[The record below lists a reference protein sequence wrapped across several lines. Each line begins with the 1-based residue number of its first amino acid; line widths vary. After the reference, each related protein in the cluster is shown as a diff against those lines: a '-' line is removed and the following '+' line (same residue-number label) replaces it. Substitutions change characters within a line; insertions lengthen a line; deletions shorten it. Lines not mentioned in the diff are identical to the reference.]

1 MKFLKIMQ
9 ENFISKLIA
18 VFILS
23 ALSLAV
29 CACSEKTPEQIA
41 AENAKKTDIAV
52 RRSKV
57 FLFDEKPAQAIQMLE
72 QVYQECGPSA
82 ILCEA
87 LADAYAQDGQL
98 PSAAMFY
105 DRAADLKNGD
115 PELEI
120 NAAKC
125 YEQSNL
131 PDSAVKAYSKYLK
144 SKPQDMVAWKAM
156 AKCLEKQE
164 KYQEALNAYLAALK
178 AAGRNPTSAEAAS
191 IGVLFAKTGNVPQA
205 RRWLEAA
212 YKATIPENI
221 DTRRE
226 ILLALISVY
235 LAEKE
240 TVLLNATVEELDKM
254 DPNLVKEKYPQL
266 HAQLTEFFKNLKEA
280 EDALKAEKA
289 KKEAEEKAKKEAEEK
304 AKKEAEEKAK
314 KEAEE
319 KAKKEAQDTMTKPE
333 AENKETGGKS
343 PTDAQQNK
351 PAQPA
356 AGTKDPKAAIT
367 ETFSTP
373 ENEQIRD
380 VEIKDAPSESTLKSA
395 ESSFDK
401 LLELSKQSLSKGDAR
416 MAEQAAHRAIALDR
430 NDTRGW
436 RALAKAY
443 ELQNRDNDSYMAARE
458 AYVRA
463 PDDINATLFYL
474 RNASRI
480 QNNEIFL
487 NSLYRAHEK
496 FPNNVEILVGLARTY
511 KLIGDN
517 RNAKYF
523 YNVFLNMAPKEHPLY
538 QEMYDELE
546 EILSK

>member
-9 ENFISKLIA
+9 ENFTFKLIA
-18 VFILS
+18 IFLLS
-23 ALSLAV
+23 ALSFGL

-82 ILCEA
+82 LLCEA

-191 IGVLFAKTGNVPQA
+191 IGILFTKIGNVPQA

-212 YKATIPENI
+212 YKATIPENV

-226 ILLALISVY
+226 ILLSLLSVY

-254 DPNLVKEKYPQL
+254 EPNLVREKYPQL

-280 EDALKAEKA
+280 EEALKAEKA
-289 KKEAEEKAKKEAEEK
+289 KKEAQEKEK

-319 KAKKEAQDTMTKPE
+319 KAKKEAQEAKAISESAKKEENAGSQAAPEPGKP
-333 AENKETGGKS
+333 AS
-343 PTDAQQNK
+343 PAQQTNS
-351 PAQPA
+351 QPPQ
-356 AGTKDPKAAIT
+356 DPKSAIT
-367 ETFSTP
+367 EIFSIA
-373 ENEQIRD
+373 EEQVRD
-380 VEIKDAPSESTLKSA
+380 VEIKDESPEDTLKSA
-395 ESSFDK
+395 EGSFEK
-401 LLELSKQSLSKGDAR
+401 LLELSKRSLAKGDAKT
-416 MAEQAAHRAIALDR
+416 AEQAAHRAIAANR
-430 NDTRGW
+430 NDSQGW

-538 QEMYDELE
+538 KEMYDELE
-546 EILSK
+546 ELLSK

>member
-9 ENFISKLIA
+9 ENFTFKLIA
-18 VFILS
+18 IFLLS
-23 ALSLAV
+23 ALSFGL

-82 ILCEA
+82 LLCEA

-191 IGVLFAKTGNVPQA
+191 IGILFTKIGNVPQA

-212 YKATIPENI
+212 YKATIPENV

-226 ILLALISVY
+226 ILLSLLSVY

-254 DPNLVKEKYPQL
+254 EPNLVREKYPQL

-280 EDALKAEKA
+280 EEAIKAEKA
-289 KKEAEEKAKKEAEEK
+289 KKEAEEKEK

-319 KAKKEAQDTMTKPE
+319 KAKKEAQEAKAISESAKKEENAGSQAEPEPGKP
-333 AENKETGGKS
+333 AS
-343 PTDAQQNK
+343 PAQQTNS
-351 PAQPA
+351 QPPQ
-356 AGTKDPKAAIT
+356 DPKSAIT
-367 ETFSTP
+367 EIFSIA
-373 ENEQIRD
+373 EEQIRD
-380 VEIKDAPSESTLKSA
+380 VEIKDESPEDTLKSA
-395 ESSFDK
+395 EGSFEK
-401 LLELSKQSLSKGDAR
+401 LLELSKRSLAKGDAKT
-416 MAEQAAHRAIALDR
+416 AEQAAHRAIAANR
-430 NDTRGW
+430 NDSQGW

-538 QEMYDELE
+538 KEMYDELE
-546 EILSK
+546 ELLSK

>member
-9 ENFISKLIA
+9 ENFTFKLIA
-18 VFILS
+18 IFLLS
-23 ALSLAV
+23 ALSFGL

-82 ILCEA
+82 LLCEA

-191 IGVLFAKTGNVPQA
+191 IGILFTKIGNVPQA

-212 YKATIPENI
+212 YKATIPENV

-226 ILLALISVY
+226 ILLSLLSVY

-254 DPNLVKEKYPQL
+254 EPNLVREKYPQL

-280 EDALKAEKA
+280 EEAIKAEKA
-289 KKEAEEKAKKEAEEK
+289 KKEAEEKEK

-319 KAKKEAQDTMTKPE
+319 KAKKEAQEAKAISESAKKEENAGSQAAPEPGKP
-333 AENKETGGKS
+333 AS
-343 PTDAQQNK
+343 PAQQTNS
-351 PAQPA
+351 QPPQ
-356 AGTKDPKAAIT
+356 DPKSAIT
-367 ETFSTP
+367 ETFSIA
-373 ENEQIRD
+373 EEQIRD
-380 VEIKDAPSESTLKSA
+380 VEIKDESPEDTLKSA
-395 ESSFDK
+395 EGSFEK
-401 LLELSKQSLSKGDAR
+401 LLELSKRSLAKGDAKT
-416 MAEQAAHRAIALDR
+416 AEQAAHRAIAANR
-430 NDTRGW
+430 NDSQGW

-538 QEMYDELE
+538 KEMYDELE
-546 EILSK
+546 ELLSK

>member
-9 ENFISKLIA
+9 ENFTFKLIA
-18 VFILS
+18 IFLLS
-23 ALSLAV
+23 ALSFGL

-82 ILCEA
+82 LLCEA

-191 IGVLFAKTGNVPQA
+191 IGILFTKIGNVPQA

-212 YKATIPENI
+212 YKATIPENV

-226 ILLALISVY
+226 ILLSLLSVY

-254 DPNLVKEKYPQL
+254 EPNLVREKYPQL

-280 EDALKAEKA
+280 EEAIKAEKA
-289 KKEAEEKAKKEAEEK
+289 KKEAQEKEK

-319 KAKKEAQDTMTKPE
+319 KAKKEAQEAKAISESAKKEENAGTQAAPEPGKP
-333 AENKETGGKS
+333 AS
-343 PTDAQQNK
+343 PAQQTNS
-351 PAQPA
+351 QPPQ
-356 AGTKDPKAAIT
+356 DPKSAIT
-367 ETFSTP
+367 ETFSIA
-373 ENEQIRD
+373 EEQIRD
-380 VEIKDAPSESTLKSA
+380 VEIKDESPEDTLKSA
-395 ESSFDK
+395 EGSFEK
-401 LLELSKQSLSKGDAR
+401 LLELSKRSLAKGDAKT
-416 MAEQAAHRAIALDR
+416 AEQAAHRAIAANR
-430 NDTRGW
+430 NDSQGW

-538 QEMYDELE
+538 KEMYDELE
-546 EILSK
+546 ELLSK

>member
-9 ENFISKLIA
+9 ENFTFKLIA
-18 VFILS
+18 IFLLS
-23 ALSLAV
+23 ALSFGL

-82 ILCEA
+82 LLCEA

-191 IGVLFAKTGNVPQA
+191 IGILFTKIGNVPQA

-212 YKATIPENI
+212 YKATIPENV

-226 ILLALISVY
+226 ILLSLLSVY

-254 DPNLVKEKYPQL
+254 EPNLVREKYPQL

-280 EDALKAEKA
+280 EEAIKAEKA
-289 KKEAEEKAKKEAEEK
+289 KKEAQEKEK

-319 KAKKEAQDTMTKPE
+319 KAKKEAQEAKAISESAKKEENAGTQAAPEPGKP
-333 AENKETGGKS
+333 AS
-343 PTDAQQNK
+343 PAQQTNS
-351 PAQPA
+351 QPPQ
-356 AGTKDPKAAIT
+356 DPKSAIT
-367 ETFSTP
+367 ETFSIA
-373 ENEQIRD
+373 EEQIRD
-380 VEIKDAPSESTLKSA
+380 VEIKDESPEDTLKSA
-395 ESSFDK
+395 EGSFKK
-401 LLELSKQSLSKGDAR
+401 LLELSKRSLAKGDAKT
-416 MAEQAAHRAIALDR
+416 AEQAAHRAIAANR
-430 NDTRGW
+430 NDSQGW

-538 QEMYDELE
+538 KEMYDELE
-546 EILSK
+546 ELLSK

>member
-9 ENFISKLIA
+9 ENFTFKLIA
-18 VFILS
+18 IFLLS
-23 ALSLAV
+23 ALSFGL

-82 ILCEA
+82 LLCEA

-191 IGVLFAKTGNVPQA
+191 IGILFTKIGNVPQA

-212 YKATIPENI
+212 YKATIPENV

-226 ILLALISVY
+226 ILLSLLSVY

-254 DPNLVKEKYPQL
+254 EPNLVREKYPQL

-280 EDALKAEKA
+280 EEALKAEKA
-289 KKEAEEKAKKEAEEK
+289 KKEAQEKEK

-319 KAKKEAQDTMTKPE
+319 KAKKEAQEAKAISESAKKEENAGSQAAPEPGKP
-333 AENKETGGKS
+333 AS
-343 PTDAQQNK
+343 PAQQTNS
-351 PAQPA
+351 QPPQ
-356 AGTKDPKAAIT
+356 DPKSAIT
-367 ETFSTP
+367 EIFSIA
-373 ENEQIRD
+373 EEQMRD
-380 VEIKDAPSESTLKSA
+380 VEIKDESPEDTLKSA
-395 ESSFDK
+395 EGSFEK
-401 LLELSKQSLSKGDAR
+401 LLELSKRSLEKGDAKT
-416 MAEQAAHRAIALDR
+416 AEQAAHRAIAANR
-430 NDTRGW
+430 NDSQGW

-538 QEMYDELE
+538 KEMYYELE
-546 EILSK
+546 ELLSK

>member
-9 ENFISKLIA
+9 ENFTFKLIA
-18 VFILS
+18 IFLLS
-23 ALSLAV
+23 ALSFGL

-82 ILCEA
+82 LLCEA

-191 IGVLFAKTGNVPQA
+191 IGILFTKIGNVPQA

-212 YKATIPENI
+212 YKATIPENV

-226 ILLALISVY
+226 ILLSLLSVY

-254 DPNLVKEKYPQL
+254 EPNLVREKYPQL

-280 EDALKAEKA
+280 EEAIKAEKA
-289 KKEAEEKAKKEAEEK
+289 KKEAEEKEK

-319 KAKKEAQDTMTKPE
+319 KAKKEAQEAKAISESAKKEENAGSQAEPEPGKP
-333 AENKETGGKS
+333 AS
-343 PTDAQQNK
+343 PAQQTNS
-351 PAQPA
+351 QPPQ
-356 AGTKDPKAAIT
+356 DPKSAIT
-367 ETFSTP
+367 ETFSIA
-373 ENEQIRD
+373 EEQIRD
-380 VEIKDAPSESTLKSA
+380 VEIKDESPEDTLKSA
-395 ESSFDK
+395 EGSFEK
-401 LLELSKQSLSKGDAR
+401 LLELSKRSLAKGDAKT
-416 MAEQAAHRAIALDR
+416 AEQAAHRAIAANR
-430 NDTRGW
+430 NDSQGW

-538 QEMYDELE
+538 KEMYDELE
-546 EILSK
+546 ELLSK

>member
-9 ENFISKLIA
+9 ENFTFKLIA
-18 VFILS
+18 IFLLS
-23 ALSLAV
+23 ALSFGL

-82 ILCEA
+82 LLCEA

-191 IGVLFAKTGNVPQA
+191 IGILFTKIGNVPQA

-212 YKATIPENI
+212 YKATIPENV

-226 ILLALISVY
+226 ILLSLLSVY

-254 DPNLVKEKYPQL
+254 EPNLVREKYPQL

-280 EDALKAEKA
+280 EEALKAEKA
-289 KKEAEEKAKKEAEEK
+289 KKEAQEKEK

-319 KAKKEAQDTMTKPE
+319 KAKKEAQEAKAISESAKKEENAGSQAAPEPGKP
-333 AENKETGGKS
+333 AS
-343 PTDAQQNK
+343 PAQQTNS
-351 PAQPA
+351 QPPQ
-356 AGTKDPKAAIT
+356 DPKSAIT
-367 ETFSTP
+367 EIFSIA
-373 ENEQIRD
+373 EEQIRD
-380 VEIKDAPSESTLKSA
+380 VEIKDESPEDTLKSA
-395 ESSFDK
+395 EGSFEK
-401 LLELSKQSLSKGDAR
+401 LLELSKRSLAKGDAKT
-416 MAEQAAHRAIALDR
+416 AEQAAHRAIAANR
-430 NDTRGW
+430 NDSQGW

-538 QEMYDELE
+538 KEMYDELE
-546 EILSK
+546 ELLSK

>member
-9 ENFISKLIA
+9 ENFTFKLIA
-18 VFILS
+18 IFLLS
-23 ALSLAV
+23 ALSFGL

-82 ILCEA
+82 LLCEA

-164 KYQEALNAYLAALK
+164 KYQEALNAYLSALK

-191 IGVLFAKTGNVPQA
+191 IGILFTKIGNVPQA

-212 YKATIPENI
+212 YKATIPENV

-226 ILLALISVY
+226 ILLSLLSVY

-254 DPNLVKEKYPQL
+254 EPNLVREKYPQL

-280 EDALKAEKA
+280 EEALKAEKA
-289 KKEAEEKAKKEAEEK
+289 KKEAQEKEK

-319 KAKKEAQDTMTKPE
+319 KAKKEAQEAKAISESAKKEENAGSQAEPEPGKP
-333 AENKETGGKS
+333 AF
-343 PTDAQQNK
+343 PAQQTNS
-351 PAQPA
+351 QPPQ
-356 AGTKDPKAAIT
+356 DPKSAIT
-367 ETFSTP
+367 ETFSIA
-373 ENEQIRD
+373 EEQIRD
-380 VEIKDAPSESTLKSA
+380 VEIKDESPEDTLKSA
-395 ESSFDK
+395 EGSFEK
-401 LLELSKQSLSKGDAR
+401 LLELSKRSLAKGDAKT
-416 MAEQAAHRAIALDR
+416 AEQAAHRAIAANR
-430 NDTRGW
+430 NDSQGW

-538 QEMYDELE
+538 KEMYDELE
-546 EILSK
+546 ELLSK

>member
-9 ENFISKLIA
+9 ENFTFKLIA
-18 VFILS
+18 IFLLS
-23 ALSLAV
+23 ALSFGL

-82 ILCEA
+82 LLCEA

-191 IGVLFAKTGNVPQA
+191 IGILFTKIGNVPQA

-212 YKATIPENI
+212 YKATIPENV

-226 ILLALISVY
+226 ILLALLSVY

-254 DPNLVKEKYPQL
+254 EPNLVREKYPQL

-280 EDALKAEKA
+280 EEAIKAEKA
-289 KKEAEEKAKKEAEEK
+289 KKEAEEKEK

-319 KAKKEAQDTMTKPE
+319 KAKKEAQEAKAISESAKKEENAGSQAEPEPGKP
-333 AENKETGGKS
+333 AS
-343 PTDAQQNK
+343 PAQQTNS
-351 PAQPA
+351 QPPQ
-356 AGTKDPKAAIT
+356 DPKSAIT
-367 ETFSTP
+367 ETFSIA
-373 ENEQIRD
+373 EEQIRD
-380 VEIKDAPSESTLKSA
+380 VEIKDESPEDTLKSA
-395 ESSFDK
+395 EGSFEK
-401 LLELSKQSLSKGDAR
+401 LLELSKRSLAKGDAKT
-416 MAEQAAHRAIALDR
+416 AEQAAHRAIAANR
-430 NDTRGW
+430 NDSQGW

-463 PDDINATLFYL
+463 SDDINATLFYL

-538 QEMYDELE
+538 KEMYDELE
-546 EILSK
+546 ELLSK

>member
-9 ENFISKLIA
+9 ENFTFKLIA
-18 VFILS
+18 IFLLS
-23 ALSLAV
+23 ALSFGL

-82 ILCEA
+82 LLCEA

-164 KYQEALNAYLAALK
+164 KYQKALNAYLAALK

-191 IGVLFAKTGNVPQA
+191 IGILFTKIGNVPQA

-212 YKATIPENI
+212 YKATIPENV

-226 ILLALISVY
+226 ILLALLSVY

-254 DPNLVKEKYPQL
+254 EPNLVREKYPQL

-280 EDALKAEKA
+280 EEAIKAEKA
-289 KKEAEEKAKKEAEEK
+289 KKEAEEKEK

-319 KAKKEAQDTMTKPE
+319 KAKKEAQEAKAISESAKKEENAGSQAEPEPGKP
-333 AENKETGGKS
+333 AS
-343 PTDAQQNK
+343 PAQQTNS
-351 PAQPA
+351 QPPQ
-356 AGTKDPKAAIT
+356 DPKSAIT
-367 ETFSTP
+367 ETFSIA
-373 ENEQIRD
+373 EEQIRD
-380 VEIKDAPSESTLKSA
+380 VEIKDESPEDTLKSA
-395 ESSFDK
+395 EGSFEK
-401 LLELSKQSLSKGDAR
+401 LLELSKRSLAKGDAKT
-416 MAEQAAHRAIALDR
+416 AEQAAHRAIAANR
-430 NDTRGW
+430 NDSQGW

-538 QEMYDELE
+538 KEMYDELE
-546 EILSK
+546 ELLNK

>member
-9 ENFISKLIA
+9 ENFTFKLIA
-18 VFILS
+18 IFLLS
-23 ALSLAV
+23 ALSFGL

-82 ILCEA
+82 LLCEA

-191 IGVLFAKTGNVPQA
+191 IGILFTKIGNVPQA

-212 YKATIPENI
+212 YKATIPENV

-226 ILLALISVY
+226 ILLSLLSVY

-254 DPNLVKEKYPQL
+254 EPNLVREKYPQL

-280 EDALKAEKA
+280 EEALKAEKA
-289 KKEAEEKAKKEAEEK
+289 KKEAEEKEK

-319 KAKKEAQDTMTKPE
+319 KAKKEAQEAKAISESAKKEENAGSQAEPEPGKP
-333 AENKETGGKS
+333 AS
-343 PTDAQQNK
+343 PAQQTNS
-351 PAQPA
+351 QPPQ
-356 AGTKDPKAAIT
+356 DPKSAIT
-367 ETFSTP
+367 ETFSIA
-373 ENEQIRD
+373 EEQIRD
-380 VEIKDAPSESTLKSA
+380 VEIKDESPEDTLKSA
-395 ESSFDK
+395 EGSFEK
-401 LLELSKQSLSKGDAR
+401 LLELSKRSLAKGDAKT
-416 MAEQAAHRAIALDR
+416 AEQAAHRAIAANR
-430 NDTRGW
+430 NDSQGW

-538 QEMYDELE
+538 KEMYDELE
-546 EILSK
+546 ELLSK

>member
-9 ENFISKLIA
+9 ENFTFKLIA
-18 VFILS
+18 IFLLS
-23 ALSLAV
+23 ALSFGL

-82 ILCEA
+82 LLCEA

-191 IGVLFAKTGNVPQA
+191 IGILFTKIGNVPQA

-212 YKATIPENI
+212 YKATIPENV

-226 ILLALISVY
+226 ILLSLLSVY

-254 DPNLVKEKYPQL
+254 EPNLVREKYPQL

-280 EDALKAEKA
+280 EEALKAEKA
-289 KKEAEEKAKKEAEEK
+289 KKEAEEKEK

-319 KAKKEAQDTMTKPE
+319 KAKKEAQEAKAISESAKKEENAGTQAAPEPGKP
-333 AENKETGGKS
+333 AS
-343 PTDAQQNK
+343 PAQQTNS
-351 PAQPA
+351 QPPQ
-356 AGTKDPKAAIT
+356 DPKSAIT
-367 ETFSTP
+367 EIFSIA
-373 ENEQIRD
+373 EEQMRD
-380 VEIKDAPSESTLKSA
+380 VEIKDESPEDTLKSA
-395 ESSFDK
+395 EGSFEK
-401 LLELSKQSLSKGDAR
+401 LLELSKRSLAKGDAKT
-416 MAEQAAHRAIALDR
+416 AEQAAHRAIAANR
-430 NDTRGW
+430 NDSQGW

-538 QEMYDELE
+538 KEMYDELE
-546 EILSK
+546 ELLSK

>member
-9 ENFISKLIA
+9 ENFTFKLIA
-18 VFILS
+18 IFLLS
-23 ALSLAV
+23 ALSFGL

-82 ILCEA
+82 LLCEA

-191 IGVLFAKTGNVPQA
+191 IGILFTKIGNVPQA

-212 YKATIPENI
+212 YKATIPENV

-226 ILLALISVY
+226 ILLSLLSVY

-254 DPNLVKEKYPQL
+254 EPNLVREKYPQL

-280 EDALKAEKA
+280 EEAIKAEKA
-289 KKEAEEKAKKEAEEK
+289 KKEAEEKEK

-319 KAKKEAQDTMTKPE
+319 KAKKEAQEAKAISESAKKEENAGSQAAPEPGKP
-333 AENKETGGKS
+333 AS
-343 PTDAQQNK
+343 PAQQTNS
-351 PAQPA
+351 QPPQ
-356 AGTKDPKAAIT
+356 DPKSAIT
-367 ETFSTP
+367 EIFSIA
-373 ENEQIRD
+373 EEQMRD
-380 VEIKDAPSESTLKSA
+380 VEIKDESPEDTLKSA
-395 ESSFDK
+395 EGSFEK
-401 LLELSKQSLSKGDAR
+401 LLELSKRSLAKGDAKT
-416 MAEQAAHRAIALDR
+416 AEQAAHRAIAANR
-430 NDTRGW
+430 NDSQGW

-538 QEMYDELE
+538 KEMYDELE
-546 EILSK
+546 ELLSK

>member
-9 ENFISKLIA
+9 ENFTFKLIA
-18 VFILS
+18 IFLLS
-23 ALSLAV
+23 ALSFGL

-82 ILCEA
+82 LLCEA

-191 IGVLFAKTGNVPQA
+191 IGILFTKIGNVPQA

-212 YKATIPENI
+212 YKATIPENV

-226 ILLALISVY
+226 ILLSLLSVY

-254 DPNLVKEKYPQL
+254 EPNLVREKYPQL

-280 EDALKAEKA
+280 EEALKAEKA
-289 KKEAEEKAKKEAEEK
+289 KKEAQEKEK

-319 KAKKEAQDTMTKPE
+319 KAKKEAQEAKAISESAKKQQKPGSQAPPE
-333 AENKETGGKS
+333 PGKPAS
-343 PTDAQQNK
+343 PAQQTNS
-351 PAQPA
+351 QPPQ
-356 AGTKDPKAAIT
+356 DPKSAIT
-367 ETFSTP
+367 EIFSIA
-373 ENEQIRD
+373 EEQIRD
-380 VEIKDAPSESTLKSA
+380 VEIKDESPEDTLKSA
-395 ESSFDK
+395 EGSFEK
-401 LLELSKQSLSKGDAR
+401 LLELSKRSLAKGDAKT
-416 MAEQAAHRAIALDR
+416 AEQAAHRAIAANR
-430 NDTRGW
+430 NDSQGW

-538 QEMYDELE
+538 KEMYDELE
-546 EILSK
+546 ELLSK

>member
-9 ENFISKLIA
+9 ENFTFKLIA
-18 VFILS
+18 IFLLS
-23 ALSLAV
+23 ALSFGL

-82 ILCEA
+82 LLCEA

-191 IGVLFAKTGNVPQA
+191 IGILFTKIGNVPQA

-212 YKATIPENI
+212 YKATIPENV

-226 ILLALISVY
+226 ILLALLSVY

-254 DPNLVKEKYPQL
+254 EPNLVREKYPQL

-280 EDALKAEKA
+280 EEAIKAEKA
-289 KKEAEEKAKKEAEEK
+289 KKEAEEKEK

-319 KAKKEAQDTMTKPE
+319 KAKKEAQEAKAISESAKKEENAGSQAEPEPGKP
-333 AENKETGGKS
+333 AS
-343 PTDAQQNK
+343 PAQQTNS
-351 PAQPA
+351 QPPQ
-356 AGTKDPKAAIT
+356 DPKSAIT
-367 ETFSTP
+367 ETFSIA
-373 ENEQIRD
+373 EEQMRD
-380 VEIKDAPSESTLKSA
+380 VEIKDESPEDTLKSA
-395 ESSFDK
+395 EGSFEK
-401 LLELSKQSLSKGDAR
+401 LLELSKRSLAKGDAKT
-416 MAEQAAHRAIALDR
+416 AEQAAHRAIAANR
-430 NDTRGW
+430 NDSQGW

-538 QEMYDELE
+538 KEMYDELE
-546 EILSK
+546 ELLSK

>member
-9 ENFISKLIA
+9 ENFTFKLIA
-18 VFILS
+18 IFLLS
-23 ALSLAV
+23 ALSFGL

-82 ILCEA
+82 LLCEA

-191 IGVLFAKTGNVPQA
+191 IGILFTKIGNVPQA

-212 YKATIPENI
+212 YKATIPENV

-226 ILLALISVY
+226 ILLSLLSVY

-254 DPNLVKEKYPQL
+254 EPNLVREKYPQL

-280 EDALKAEKA
+280 EEALKAEKA
-289 KKEAEEKAKKEAEEK
+289 KKEAQEKEK

-319 KAKKEAQDTMTKPE
+319 KAKKEAQEAKAISESAKKEENAGSKAAPEPGKP
-333 AENKETGGKS
+333 AS
-343 PTDAQQNK
+343 PAQQTNS
-351 PAQPA
+351 QPPQ
-356 AGTKDPKAAIT
+356 DPKSAIT
-367 ETFSTP
+367 EIFSIA
-373 ENEQIRD
+373 EEQIRD
-380 VEIKDAPSESTLKSA
+380 VEIKDESPEDTLKSA
-395 ESSFDK
+395 EGSFEK
-401 LLELSKQSLSKGDAR
+401 LLELSKRSLAKGDAKT
-416 MAEQAAHRAIALDR
+416 AEQAAHRAIAANR
-430 NDTRGW
+430 NDSQGW

-538 QEMYDELE
+538 KEMYDELE
-546 EILSK
+546 ELLSK

>member
-9 ENFISKLIA
+9 ENFTFKLIA
-18 VFILS
+18 IFLLS
-23 ALSLAV
+23 ALSFGL

-82 ILCEA
+82 LLCEA

-156 AKCLEKQE
+156 AKCLEKQK

-191 IGVLFAKTGNVPQA
+191 IGILFTKIGNVPQA

-212 YKATIPENI
+212 YKATIPENV

-226 ILLALISVY
+226 ILLSLLSVY

-254 DPNLVKEKYPQL
+254 EPNLVREKYPQL

-280 EDALKAEKA
+280 EEAIKAEKA
-289 KKEAEEKAKKEAEEK
+289 KKEAEEKEK

-319 KAKKEAQDTMTKPE
+319 KAKKEAQEAKAISESAKKEENAGTQAAPEPGKP
-333 AENKETGGKS
+333 AS
-343 PTDAQQNK
+343 PAQQTNS
-351 PAQPA
+351 QPPQ
-356 AGTKDPKAAIT
+356 DPKSAIT
-367 ETFSTP
+367 ETFSIA
-373 ENEQIRD
+373 EEQIRD
-380 VEIKDAPSESTLKSA
+380 VEIKDESPEDTLKSA
-395 ESSFDK
+395 EGSFEK
-401 LLELSKQSLSKGDAR
+401 LLELSKRSLAKGDAKT
-416 MAEQAAHRAIALDR
+416 AEQAAHRAIAANR
-430 NDTRGW
+430 NDSQGW

-538 QEMYDELE
+538 KEMYDELE
-546 EILSK
+546 ELLSK

>member
-9 ENFISKLIA
+9 ENFTFKLIA
-18 VFILS
+18 IFLLS
-23 ALSLAV
+23 ALSFGL

-82 ILCEA
+82 LLCEA

-191 IGVLFAKTGNVPQA
+191 IGILFTKIGNVPQA

-212 YKATIPENI
+212 YKATIPENV

-226 ILLALISVY
+226 ILLALLSVY

-254 DPNLVKEKYPQL
+254 EPNLVREKYPQL

-280 EDALKAEKA
+280 EEAIKAEKA
-289 KKEAEEKAKKEAEEK
+289 KKEAEEKEK

-319 KAKKEAQDTMTKPE
+319 KAKKEAQEAKAISESAKKEENAGSQAEPEPGKP
-333 AENKETGGKS
+333 AS
-343 PTDAQQNK
+343 PAQQTNS
-351 PAQPA
+351 QPPQ
-356 AGTKDPKAAIT
+356 DPKSAIT
-367 ETFSTP
+367 ETFSIA
-373 ENEQIRD
+373 EEQIRD
-380 VEIKDAPSESTLKSA
+380 VEIKDESPEDTLKSA
-395 ESSFDK
+395 EGSFEK
-401 LLELSKQSLSKGDAR
+401 LLELSKRSLAKGDAKT
-416 MAEQAAHRAIALDR
+416 AEQAAHRAIAANR
-430 NDTRGW
+430 NDSQGW

-538 QEMYDELE
+538 KEMYDELE
-546 EILSK
+546 ELLSK

>member
-9 ENFISKLIA
+9 ENFTFKLIA
-18 VFILS
+18 IFLLS
-23 ALSLAV
+23 ALSFGL

-82 ILCEA
+82 LLCEA

-191 IGVLFAKTGNVPQA
+191 IGILFTKIGNVPQA

-212 YKATIPENI
+212 YKATIPENV

-226 ILLALISVY
+226 ILLSLLSVY

-254 DPNLVKEKYPQL
+254 EPNLVSEKYPQL

-280 EDALKAEKA
+280 EEAIKAEKA
-289 KKEAEEKAKKEAEEK
+289 KKEAEEKEK

-319 KAKKEAQDTMTKPE
+319 KAKKEAQEAKAISESAKKEENAGSQAEPEPGKP
-333 AENKETGGKS
+333 AS
-343 PTDAQQNK
+343 PAQQTNS
-351 PAQPA
+351 QPPQ
-356 AGTKDPKAAIT
+356 DPKSAIT
-367 ETFSTP
+367 ETFSIA
-373 ENEQIRD
+373 EEQIRD
-380 VEIKDAPSESTLKSA
+380 VEIKDESPEDTLKSA
-395 ESSFDK
+395 EGSFEK
-401 LLELSKQSLSKGDAR
+401 LLELSKRSLAKGDAKT
-416 MAEQAAHRAIALDR
+416 AEQAAHRAIAANR
-430 NDTRGW
+430 NDSQGW

-517 RNAKYF
+517 RNTKYF

-538 QEMYDELE
+538 KEMYDELE
-546 EILSK
+546 ELLSK

>member
-9 ENFISKLIA
+9 ENFTFKLIA
-18 VFILS
+18 IFLLS
-23 ALSLAV
+23 ALSFGL

-82 ILCEA
+82 LLCEA

-191 IGVLFAKTGNVPQA
+191 IGILFTKIGNVPQA

-212 YKATIPENI
+212 YKATIPENV

-226 ILLALISVY
+226 ILLSLLSVY

-254 DPNLVKEKYPQL
+254 EPNLVREKYPQL

-280 EDALKAEKA
+280 EEALKAEKA
-289 KKEAEEKAKKEAEEK
+289 KKEAQEKEK

-319 KAKKEAQDTMTKPE
+319 KAKKEAQEAKAISESAKKEENAGSQAEPEPGKP
-333 AENKETGGKS
+333 AS
-343 PTDAQQNK
+343 PAQQTNS
-351 PAQPA
+351 QPPQ
-356 AGTKDPKAAIT
+356 DPKSAIT
-367 ETFSTP
+367 ETFSIA
-373 ENEQIRD
+373 EEQIRD
-380 VEIKDAPSESTLKSA
+380 VEIKDESPEDTLKSA
-395 ESSFDK
+395 EGSFEK
-401 LLELSKQSLSKGDAR
+401 LLELSKRSLAKGDAKT
-416 MAEQAAHRAIALDR
+416 AEQAAHRAIAANR
-430 NDTRGW
+430 NDSQGW

-538 QEMYDELE
+538 KEMYDELE
-546 EILSK
+546 ELLSK

>member
-9 ENFISKLIA
+9 ENFTFKLIA
-18 VFILS
+18 IFLLS
-23 ALSLAV
+23 ALSFGL

-82 ILCEA
+82 LLCEA

-191 IGVLFAKTGNVPQA
+191 IGILFTKIGNVPQA

-212 YKATIPENI
+212 YKATIPENV

-226 ILLALISVY
+226 ILLALLSVY

-254 DPNLVKEKYPQL
+254 EPNLVREKYPQL

-280 EDALKAEKA
+280 EEAIKAEKA
-289 KKEAEEKAKKEAEEK
+289 KKEAEEKEK

-319 KAKKEAQDTMTKPE
+319 KAKKEAQEAKAISESAKKEENAGSQAEPEPGKP
-333 AENKETGGKS
+333 AS
-343 PTDAQQNK
+343 PAQQTNS
-351 PAQPA
+351 QPPQ
-356 AGTKDPKAAIT
+356 DPKSAIT
-367 ETFSTP
+367 ETFSIA
-373 ENEQIRD
+373 EEQIRD
-380 VEIKDAPSESTLKSA
+380 VEIKDESPEDTLKSA
-395 ESSFDK
+395 EGSFEK
-401 LLELSKQSLSKGDAR
+401 LLELSKRSLAKGDAKT
-416 MAEQAAHRAIALDR
+416 AEQAAHRAIAANR
-430 NDTRGW
+430 NDSQGW

-538 QEMYDELE
+538 KEMYDELE
-546 EILSK
+546 ELLNK

>member
-9 ENFISKLIA
+9 ENFTFKLIA
-18 VFILS
+18 IFLLS
-23 ALSLAV
+23 ALSFGL

-82 ILCEA
+82 LLCEA

-191 IGVLFAKTGNVPQA
+191 IGILFTKIGNVPQA

-212 YKATIPENI
+212 YKATIPENV

-226 ILLALISVY
+226 ILLSLLSVY

-254 DPNLVKEKYPQL
+254 EPNLVREKYPQL

-280 EDALKAEKA
+280 EEALKAEKA
-289 KKEAEEKAKKEAEEK
+289 KKEAQEK
-304 AKKEAEEKAK
+304 
-314 KEAEE
+314 E
-319 KAKKEAQDTMTKPE
+319 KAKKEAQEKEKAKKEAQEAKAISESAKKEENAGSQAAPEPGKP
-333 AENKETGGKS
+333 AS
-343 PTDAQQNK
+343 PAQQTNS
-351 PAQPA
+351 QPPQ
-356 AGTKDPKAAIT
+356 DPKSAIT
-367 ETFSTP
+367 EIFSIA
-373 ENEQIRD
+373 EEQMRD
-380 VEIKDAPSESTLKSA
+380 VEIKDESPEDTLKSA
-395 ESSFDK
+395 EGSFEK
-401 LLELSKQSLSKGDAR
+401 LLELSKRSLAKGDAKT
-416 MAEQAAHRAIALDR
+416 AEQAAHRAIAANR
-430 NDTRGW
+430 NDSQGW

-538 QEMYDELE
+538 KEMYDELE
-546 EILSK
+546 ELLSK

>member
-9 ENFISKLIA
+9 ENFTFKLIA
-18 VFILS
+18 IFLLS
-23 ALSLAV
+23 ALSFGL

-82 ILCEA
+82 LLCEA

-191 IGVLFAKTGNVPQA
+191 IGILFTKIGNVPQA

-212 YKATIPENI
+212 YKATIPENV

-226 ILLALISVY
+226 ILLSLLSVY

-254 DPNLVKEKYPQL
+254 EPNLVRAKYPQL

-280 EDALKAEKA
+280 EEALKAEKA
-289 KKEAEEKAKKEAEEK
+289 KKEAQEKEK

-319 KAKKEAQDTMTKPE
+319 KAKKEAQEAKAISESAKKEENAGSQAAPEPGKP
-333 AENKETGGKS
+333 AS
-343 PTDAQQNK
+343 PAQQTNS
-351 PAQPA
+351 QPPQ
-356 AGTKDPKAAIT
+356 DPKSAIT
-367 ETFSTP
+367 EIFSIA
-373 ENEQIRD
+373 EEQIRD
-380 VEIKDAPSESTLKSA
+380 VEIKDESPEDTLKSA
-395 ESSFDK
+395 EGSFEK
-401 LLELSKQSLSKGDAR
+401 LLELSKRSLAKGDAKT
-416 MAEQAAHRAIALDR
+416 AEQAAHRAIAANR
-430 NDTRGW
+430 NDSQGW

-538 QEMYDELE
+538 KEMYDELE
-546 EILSK
+546 ELLSK

>member
-9 ENFISKLIA
+9 ENFTFKLIA
-18 VFILS
+18 IFLLS
-23 ALSLAV
+23 ALSFGL

-82 ILCEA
+82 LLCEA

-191 IGVLFAKTGNVPQA
+191 IGILFTKIGNVPQA

-212 YKATIPENI
+212 YKATIPENV

-226 ILLALISVY
+226 ILLALLSVY

-254 DPNLVKEKYPQL
+254 EPNLVREKYPQL

-280 EDALKAEKA
+280 EEAIKAEKA
-289 KKEAEEKAKKEAEEK
+289 KKEAEEKEK

-319 KAKKEAQDTMTKPE
+319 KAKKEAQEAKAISESAKKEENAVSQAEPEPGKP
-333 AENKETGGKS
+333 AS
-343 PTDAQQNK
+343 PAQQTNS
-351 PAQPA
+351 QPPQ
-356 AGTKDPKAAIT
+356 DPKSAIT
-367 ETFSTP
+367 ETFSIA
-373 ENEQIRD
+373 EEQIRD
-380 VEIKDAPSESTLKSA
+380 VEIKDESPEDTLKSA
-395 ESSFDK
+395 EGSFEK
-401 LLELSKQSLSKGDAR
+401 LLELSKRSLAKGDAKT
-416 MAEQAAHRAIALDR
+416 AEQAAHRAIAANR
-430 NDTRGW
+430 NDSQGW

-538 QEMYDELE
+538 KEMYDELE
-546 EILSK
+546 ELLNK

>member
-9 ENFISKLIA
+9 ENFTFKLIA
-18 VFILS
+18 IFLLS
-23 ALSLAV
+23 ALSFGL

-82 ILCEA
+82 LLCEA

-191 IGVLFAKTGNVPQA
+191 IGILFTKIGNVPQA

-212 YKATIPENI
+212 YKATIPENV

-226 ILLALISVY
+226 ILLSLLSVY

-254 DPNLVKEKYPQL
+254 EPNLVREKYPQL

-280 EDALKAEKA
+280 EEALKAEKA
-289 KKEAEEKAKKEAEEK
+289 KKEAQEKEK

-319 KAKKEAQDTMTKPE
+319 KAKKEAQEAKAISESAKKEENAGSQAAPEPGKP
-333 AENKETGGKS
+333 AS
-343 PTDAQQNK
+343 PAQQTNS
-351 PAQPA
+351 QPPQ
-356 AGTKDPKAAIT
+356 DPKSAIT
-367 ETFSTP
+367 EIFSIA
-373 ENEQIRD
+373 EEQMRD
-380 VEIKDAPSESTLKSA
+380 VEIKDESPEDTLKSA
-395 ESSFDK
+395 EGSFEK
-401 LLELSKQSLSKGDAR
+401 LLELSKRSLAKGDAKT
-416 MAEQAAHRAIALDR
+416 AEQAAHRAIAANR
-430 NDTRGW
+430 NDSQGW

-517 RNAKYF
+517 LNAKYF

-538 QEMYDELE
+538 KEMYDELE
-546 EILSK
+546 ELLSK

>member
-9 ENFISKLIA
+9 ENFTFKLIA
-18 VFILS
+18 IFLLS
-23 ALSLAV
+23 ALSFGL

-82 ILCEA
+82 LLCEA

-191 IGVLFAKTGNVPQA
+191 IGILFTKIGNVPQA

-212 YKATIPENI
+212 YKATIPENV

-226 ILLALISVY
+226 ILLALLSVY

-254 DPNLVKEKYPQL
+254 EPNLVREKYPQL

-280 EDALKAEKA
+280 EEAIKAEKA
-289 KKEAEEKAKKEAEEK
+289 KKEAEEKEK

-319 KAKKEAQDTMTKPE
+319 KAKKEAQEAKAISESAKKEENAGSQAEPE
-333 AENKETGGKS
+333 PG
-343 PTDAQQNK
+343 K
-351 PAQPA
+351 PASPAHQTNSQPPQ
-356 AGTKDPKAAIT
+356 DPKSAIT
-367 ETFSTP
+367 EIFSIA
-373 ENEQIRD
+373 EEQIRD
-380 VEIKDAPSESTLKSA
+380 VEIKDESPEDTLKSA
-395 ESSFDK
+395 EGSFEK
-401 LLELSKQSLSKGDAR
+401 LLELSKRSLAKGDAKT
-416 MAEQAAHRAIALDR
+416 AEQAAHRAIAANR
-430 NDTRGW
+430 NDSQGW

-538 QEMYDELE
+538 KEMYDELE
-546 EILSK
+546 ELLSK

>member
-9 ENFISKLIA
+9 ENFTFKLIA
-18 VFILS
+18 IFLLS
-23 ALSLAV
+23 ALSFGL

-82 ILCEA
+82 LLCEA

-191 IGVLFAKTGNVPQA
+191 IGILFTKIGNVPQA

-212 YKATIPENI
+212 YKATIPENV

-226 ILLALISVY
+226 ILLALLSVY

-254 DPNLVKEKYPQL
+254 EPNLVREKYPQL

-280 EDALKAEKA
+280 EEAIKAEKA
-289 KKEAEEKAKKEAEEK
+289 KKEAEEKEK

-319 KAKKEAQDTMTKPE
+319 KAKKEAQEAKAISESAKKEENAGSQAEPEPGKP
-333 AENKETGGKS
+333 AS
-343 PTDAQQNK
+343 PAQQTNS
-351 PAQPA
+351 QPP
-356 AGTKDPKAAIT
+356 KDPKSAIT
-367 ETFSTP
+367 ETFSIA
-373 ENEQIRD
+373 EEQIRD
-380 VEIKDAPSESTLKSA
+380 VEIKDESPEDTLKSA
-395 ESSFDK
+395 EGSFEK
-401 LLELSKQSLSKGDAR
+401 LLELSKRSLAKGDAKT
-416 MAEQAAHRAIALDR
+416 AEQAAHRAIAANR
-430 NDTRGW
+430 NDSQGW

-538 QEMYDELE
+538 KEMYDELE
-546 EILSK
+546 ELLSK

>member
-9 ENFISKLIA
+9 ENFTFKLIA
-18 VFILS
+18 IFLLS
-23 ALSLAV
+23 ALSFGL

-82 ILCEA
+82 LLCEA

-191 IGVLFAKTGNVPQA
+191 IGILFTKIGNVPQA

-212 YKATIPENI
+212 YKATIPENV

-226 ILLALISVY
+226 ILLSLLSVY

-254 DPNLVKEKYPQL
+254 EPNLVREKYPQL

-280 EDALKAEKA
+280 EEAIKAEKA
-289 KKEAEEKAKKEAEEK
+289 KKEAEEKEK

-319 KAKKEAQDTMTKPE
+319 KAKKEAQEAKAISESAKKEENAGSQAAPEPGKP
-333 AENKETGGKS
+333 AS
-343 PTDAQQNK
+343 PAQQTNS
-351 PAQPA
+351 QPPQ
-356 AGTKDPKAAIT
+356 DPKSAIT
-367 ETFSTP
+367 EIFSIA
-373 ENEQIRD
+373 EEQIRD
-380 VEIKDAPSESTLKSA
+380 VEIKDESPEDTLKSA
-395 ESSFDK
+395 EGSFEK
-401 LLELSKQSLSKGDAR
+401 LLELSKRSLAKGDAKT
-416 MAEQAAHRAIALDR
+416 AEQAAHRAIAANR
-430 NDTRGW
+430 NDSQGW

-538 QEMYDELE
+538 KEMYDELE
-546 EILSK
+546 ELLSK

>member
-9 ENFISKLIA
+9 ENFTFKLIA
-18 VFILS
+18 IFLLS
-23 ALSLAV
+23 ALSFGL

-82 ILCEA
+82 LLCEA

-191 IGVLFAKTGNVPQA
+191 IGILFTKIGNVPQA

-212 YKATIPENI
+212 YKATIPENV

-226 ILLALISVY
+226 ILLSLLSVY

-254 DPNLVKEKYPQL
+254 EPNLVREKYPQL

-280 EDALKAEKA
+280 EEALKAEKA
-289 KKEAEEKAKKEAEEK
+289 KKEAEEKEK

-319 KAKKEAQDTMTKPE
+319 KAKKEAQEAKAISESAKKEENAGSKAAPEPGKP
-333 AENKETGGKS
+333 AS
-343 PTDAQQNK
+343 PAQQTNS
-351 PAQPA
+351 QPPQ
-356 AGTKDPKAAIT
+356 DPKSAIT
-367 ETFSTP
+367 EIFSIA
-373 ENEQIRD
+373 EEQIRD
-380 VEIKDAPSESTLKSA
+380 VEIKDESPEDTLKSA
-395 ESSFDK
+395 EGSFEK
-401 LLELSKQSLSKGDAR
+401 LLELSKRSLAKGDAKT
-416 MAEQAAHRAIALDR
+416 AEQAAHRAIAANR
-430 NDTRGW
+430 NDSQGW

-538 QEMYDELE
+538 KEMYDELE
-546 EILSK
+546 ELLSK

>member
-9 ENFISKLIA
+9 ENFTFKLIA
-18 VFILS
+18 IFLLS
-23 ALSLAV
+23 ALSFGL

-82 ILCEA
+82 LLCEA

-191 IGVLFAKTGNVPQA
+191 IGILFTKIGNVPQA

-212 YKATIPENI
+212 YKATIPENV

-226 ILLALISVY
+226 ILLSLLSVY

-254 DPNLVKEKYPQL
+254 EPNLVREKYPQL

-280 EDALKAEKA
+280 EEALKAEKA
-289 KKEAEEKAKKEAEEK
+289 KKEAQEAKAISESAKKEENAGSQAAPEPG
-304 AKKEAEEKAK
+304 
-314 KEAEE
+314 
-319 KAKKEAQDTMTKPE
+319 KP
-333 AENKETGGKS
+333 AS
-343 PTDAQQNK
+343 PAQQTNS
-351 PAQPA
+351 QPPQ
-356 AGTKDPKAAIT
+356 DPKSAIT
-367 ETFSTP
+367 EIFSIA
-373 ENEQIRD
+373 EEQMRD
-380 VEIKDAPSESTLKSA
+380 VEIKDESPEDTLKSA
-395 ESSFDK
+395 EGSFEK
-401 LLELSKQSLSKGDAR
+401 LLELSKRSLAKGDAKT
-416 MAEQAAHRAIALDR
+416 AEQAAHRAIAANR
-430 NDTRGW
+430 NDSQGW

-538 QEMYDELE
+538 KEMYDELE
-546 EILSK
+546 ELLSK

>member
-9 ENFISKLIA
+9 ENFTFKLIA
-18 VFILS
+18 IFLLS
-23 ALSLAV
+23 ALSFGL

-82 ILCEA
+82 LLCEA

-191 IGVLFAKTGNVPQA
+191 IGILFTKIGNVPQA

-212 YKATIPENI
+212 YKATIPENV

-226 ILLALISVY
+226 ILLSLLSVY

-254 DPNLVKEKYPQL
+254 EPNLVREKYPQL

-280 EDALKAEKA
+280 EEAIKAEKA
-289 KKEAEEKAKKEAEEK
+289 KKEAEEKEK
-304 AKKEAEEKAK
+304 AKKEAEGKAK

-319 KAKKEAQDTMTKPE
+319 KAKKEAQEAKAISESAKKEENAGSQAAPEPGKP
-333 AENKETGGKS
+333 AS
-343 PTDAQQNK
+343 PAQQTNS
-351 PAQPA
+351 QPPQ
-356 AGTKDPKAAIT
+356 DPKSAIT
-367 ETFSTP
+367 ETFSIA
-373 ENEQIRD
+373 EEQIRD
-380 VEIKDAPSESTLKSA
+380 VEIKDESPEDTLKSA
-395 ESSFDK
+395 EGSFEK
-401 LLELSKQSLSKGDAR
+401 LLELSKRSLAKGDAKT
-416 MAEQAAHRAIALDR
+416 AEQAAHRAIAANR
-430 NDTRGW
+430 NDSQGW

-538 QEMYDELE
+538 KEMYDELE
-546 EILSK
+546 ELLSK

>member
-9 ENFISKLIA
+9 ENFTFKLIA
-18 VFILS
+18 IFLLS
-23 ALSLAV
+23 ALSFGL

-82 ILCEA
+82 LLCEA

-98 PSAAMFY
+98 PSAAMLY

-191 IGVLFAKTGNVPQA
+191 IGILFTKIGNVPQA

-212 YKATIPENI
+212 YKATIPENV

-226 ILLALISVY
+226 ILLSLLSVY

-254 DPNLVKEKYPQL
+254 EPNLVREKYPQL

-280 EDALKAEKA
+280 EEALKAEKA
-289 KKEAEEKAKKEAEEK
+289 KKEAQEKEK

-319 KAKKEAQDTMTKPE
+319 KAKKEAQEAKAISESAKKEENAGSQTAPEPGKP
-333 AENKETGGKS
+333 AS
-343 PTDAQQNK
+343 PAQQTNS
-351 PAQPA
+351 QPPQ
-356 AGTKDPKAAIT
+356 DPKSAIT
-367 ETFSTP
+367 EIFSIA
-373 ENEQIRD
+373 EEQIRD
-380 VEIKDAPSESTLKSA
+380 VEIKDESPEDTLKSA
-395 ESSFDK
+395 EGSFEK
-401 LLELSKQSLSKGDAR
+401 LLELSKRSLAKGDAKT
-416 MAEQAAHRAIALDR
+416 AEQAAHRAIAANR
-430 NDTRGW
+430 NDSQGW

-538 QEMYDELE
+538 KEMYDELE
-546 EILSK
+546 ELLSK

>member
-9 ENFISKLIA
+9 ENFTFKLIA
-18 VFILS
+18 IFLLS
-23 ALSLAV
+23 ALSFGL

-82 ILCEA
+82 LLCEA

-191 IGVLFAKTGNVPQA
+191 IGILFTKIGNVPQA

-212 YKATIPENI
+212 YKATIPENV

-226 ILLALISVY
+226 ILLSLLSVY

-254 DPNLVKEKYPQL
+254 EPNLVREKYPQL

-280 EDALKAEKA
+280 EEAIKAEKA
-289 KKEAEEKAKKEAEEK
+289 KKEAEEKEK

-319 KAKKEAQDTMTKPE
+319 KAKKEAQEAKAISESAKKEENAESQAAPEPGKP
-333 AENKETGGKS
+333 AS
-343 PTDAQQNK
+343 PAQQTNS
-351 PAQPA
+351 QPPQ
-356 AGTKDPKAAIT
+356 DPKSAIT
-367 ETFSTP
+367 ETFSIA
-373 ENEQIRD
+373 EEQIRD
-380 VEIKDAPSESTLKSA
+380 VEIKDESPEDTLKSA
-395 ESSFDK
+395 EGSFEK
-401 LLELSKQSLSKGDAR
+401 LLELSKRSLAKGDAKT
-416 MAEQAAHRAIALDR
+416 AEQAAHRAIAANR
-430 NDTRGW
+430 NDSQGW

-538 QEMYDELE
+538 KEMYDELE
-546 EILSK
+546 ELLSK

>member
-9 ENFISKLIA
+9 ENFTFKLIA
-18 VFILS
+18 IFLLS
-23 ALSLAV
+23 ALSFGL

-82 ILCEA
+82 LLCEA

-191 IGVLFAKTGNVPQA
+191 IGILFTKIGNVPQA

-212 YKATIPENI
+212 YKATIPENV

-226 ILLALISVY
+226 ILLSLLSVY

-254 DPNLVKEKYPQL
+254 EPNLVREKYPQL

-280 EDALKAEKA
+280 EEALKAEKA
-289 KKEAEEKAKKEAEEK
+289 KKEAQEKEK

-319 KAKKEAQDTMTKPE
+319 KAKKEAQEAKAISESAKKEENAGSQAAPEPGKP
-333 AENKETGGKS
+333 AS
-343 PTDAQQNK
+343 PAQQTNS
-351 PAQPA
+351 QPPQ
-356 AGTKDPKAAIT
+356 DPKSAIT
-367 ETFSTP
+367 EIFSIA
-373 ENEQIRD
+373 EEQMRD
-380 VEIKDAPSESTLKSA
+380 VEIKDESPEDTLKSA
-395 ESSFDK
+395 EGSFEK
-401 LLELSKQSLSKGDAR
+401 LLELSKRSLAKGDAKT
-416 MAEQAAHRAIALDR
+416 AEQAAHRAIASNR
-430 NDTRGW
+430 NDSQGW

-538 QEMYDELE
+538 KEMYDELE
-546 EILSK
+546 ELLSK

>member
-9 ENFISKLIA
+9 ENFTFKLIA
-18 VFILS
+18 IFLLS
-23 ALSLAV
+23 ALSFGL

-82 ILCEA
+82 LLCEA

-191 IGVLFAKTGNVPQA
+191 IGILFTKIGNVPQA

-212 YKATIPENI
+212 YKATIPENV

-226 ILLALISVY
+226 ILLSLLSVY

-254 DPNLVKEKYPQL
+254 EPNLVREKYPQL

-280 EDALKAEKA
+280 EEALKAEKA
-289 KKEAEEKAKKEAEEK
+289 KKEAEEKEK

-319 KAKKEAQDTMTKPE
+319 KAKKEAQEAKAISESAKKEENAGSKAAPEPGKP
-333 AENKETGGKS
+333 AS
-343 PTDAQQNK
+343 PAQQTNS
-351 PAQPA
+351 QPPQD
-356 AGTKDPKAAIT
+356 TKSAIT
-367 ETFSTP
+367 EIFSIA
-373 ENEQIRD
+373 EEQIRD
-380 VEIKDAPSESTLKSA
+380 VEIKDESPEDTLKSA
-395 ESSFDK
+395 EGSFEK
-401 LLELSKQSLSKGDAR
+401 LLELSKRSLAKGDAKT
-416 MAEQAAHRAIALDR
+416 AEQAAHRAIAANR
-430 NDTRGW
+430 NDSQGW

-538 QEMYDELE
+538 KEMYDELE
-546 EILSK
+546 ELLSK

>member
-9 ENFISKLIA
+9 ENFTFKLIA
-18 VFILS
+18 IFLLS
-23 ALSLAV
+23 ALSFGL

-82 ILCEA
+82 LLCEA

-191 IGVLFAKTGNVPQA
+191 IGILFTKIGNVPQA

-212 YKATIPENI
+212 YKATIPENV

-226 ILLALISVY
+226 ILLSLLSVY

-254 DPNLVKEKYPQL
+254 EPNLVREKYPQL

-280 EDALKAEKA
+280 EEAIKAEKA
-289 KKEAEEKAKKEAEEK
+289 KKEAEEKEK

-319 KAKKEAQDTMTKPE
+319 KAKKEAQEAKAISESAKKEGNAGTQAAPEPGKP
-333 AENKETGGKS
+333 AS
-343 PTDAQQNK
+343 PAQQTNS
-351 PAQPA
+351 QPPQ
-356 AGTKDPKAAIT
+356 DPKSAIT
-367 ETFSTP
+367 ETFSIA
-373 ENEQIRD
+373 EEQIRD
-380 VEIKDAPSESTLKSA
+380 VEIKDESPEDTLKSA
-395 ESSFDK
+395 EGSFEK
-401 LLELSKQSLSKGDAR
+401 LLELSKRSLAKGDAKT
-416 MAEQAAHRAIALDR
+416 AEHAAHRAIAANR
-430 NDTRGW
+430 NDSQGW

-538 QEMYDELE
+538 KEMYDELE
-546 EILSK
+546 ELLSK

>member
-9 ENFISKLIA
+9 ENFTFKLIA
-18 VFILS
+18 IFLLS
-23 ALSLAV
+23 ALSFGL

-82 ILCEA
+82 LLCEA

-191 IGVLFAKTGNVPQA
+191 IGILFTKIGNVPQA

-212 YKATIPENI
+212 YKATIPENV

-226 ILLALISVY
+226 ILLSLLSVY

-254 DPNLVKEKYPQL
+254 EPNLVREKYPQL
-266 HAQLTEFFKNLKEA
+266 HAQLTEFLKNLKEA
-280 EDALKAEKA
+280 GESLKAERDN
-289 KKEAEEKAKKEAEEK
+289 KEAQEKEK

-319 KAKKEAQDTMTKPE
+319 KAKKEAQEAKAISESAKKEENAGSQAAPEPGKP
-333 AENKETGGKS
+333 AS
-343 PTDAQQNK
+343 PAQQTNS
-351 PAQPA
+351 QPPQ
-356 AGTKDPKAAIT
+356 DPKSAIT
-367 ETFSTP
+367 EIFSIA
-373 ENEQIRD
+373 EEQMRD
-380 VEIKDAPSESTLKSA
+380 VEIKDESPEDTLKSA
-395 ESSFDK
+395 EGSFEK
-401 LLELSKQSLSKGDAR
+401 LLELSKRSLAKGDAKT
-416 MAEQAAHRAIALDR
+416 AEQAAHRAIAANR
-430 NDTRGW
+430 NDSQGW

-538 QEMYDELE
+538 KEMYDELE
-546 EILSK
+546 ELLSK

>member
-9 ENFISKLIA
+9 ENFTFKLIA
-18 VFILS
+18 IFLLS
-23 ALSLAV
+23 ALSFGL

-82 ILCEA
+82 LLCEA

-191 IGVLFAKTGNVPQA
+191 IGILFTKIGNVPQA

-212 YKATIPENI
+212 YKATIPENV

-226 ILLALISVY
+226 ILLSLLSVY

-254 DPNLVKEKYPQL
+254 EPNLVREKYPQL

-280 EDALKAEKA
+280 EEALKAEKA
-289 KKEAEEKAKKEAEEK
+289 KKEAQEKEK

-319 KAKKEAQDTMTKPE
+319 KAKKEAQEAKAISESAKKEENAGSQAAPEPGKP
-333 AENKETGGKS
+333 AS
-343 PTDAQQNK
+343 PAQQTNS
-351 PAQPA
+351 QPPQ
-356 AGTKDPKAAIT
+356 DPKSAIT
-367 ETFSTP
+367 ETFSIA
-373 ENEQIRD
+373 EEQMRD
-380 VEIKDAPSESTLKSA
+380 VEIKDESPEDTLKSA
-395 ESSFDK
+395 EGSFEK
-401 LLELSKQSLSKGDAR
+401 LLELSKRSLAKGDAKT
-416 MAEQAAHRAIALDR
+416 AEQAAHRAIAANR
-430 NDTRGW
+430 NDSQGW

-538 QEMYDELE
+538 KEMYDELE
-546 EILSK
+546 ELLSK

>member
-9 ENFISKLIA
+9 ENFTFKLIA
-18 VFILS
+18 IFLLS
-23 ALSLAV
+23 ALSFGL

-82 ILCEA
+82 LLCEA

-191 IGVLFAKTGNVPQA
+191 IGILFTKIGNVPQA

-212 YKATIPENI
+212 YKATIPENV

-226 ILLALISVY
+226 ILLSLLSVY

-254 DPNLVKEKYPQL
+254 EPNLVREKYPQL

-280 EDALKAEKA
+280 EEAIKAEKA
-289 KKEAEEKAKKEAEEK
+289 KKEAQEKEK

-319 KAKKEAQDTMTKPE
+319 KAKKEAQEAKAISESAKKEENAGSQAEPEPGKP
-333 AENKETGGKS
+333 AS
-343 PTDAQQNK
+343 PAQQTNS
-351 PAQPA
+351 QPPQ
-356 AGTKDPKAAIT
+356 DPKSAIT
-367 ETFSTP
+367 ETFSIA
-373 ENEQIRD
+373 EEQIRD
-380 VEIKDAPSESTLKSA
+380 VEIKDESPEDTLKSA
-395 ESSFDK
+395 EGSFEK
-401 LLELSKQSLSKGDAR
+401 LLELSKRSLAKGDAKT
-416 MAEQAAHRAIALDR
+416 AEQAAHRAIAANR
-430 NDTRGW
+430 NDSQGW

-538 QEMYDELE
+538 KEMYDELE
-546 EILSK
+546 ELLNK